1 MSVPL
6 SREFGERVIR
16 LGVHLHSSGQNPQHY
31 DSRCCT
37 SQRCDSER
45 DEGERKLPRVKEV
58 SQEATTG
65 GRLAR
70 RVISCVTKSNMVSRQ
85 AGVHLC

>member
-6 SREFGERVIR
+6 SCEFGERVIR

-45 DEGERKLPRVKEV
+45 DKGERKLPRVKEV
-58 SQEATTG
+58 SQEAATG
-65 GRLAR
+65 GG
-70 RVISCVTKSNMVSRQ
+70 VISYVTKSNMVSRQ